1 MDYKLNPEEF
11 ASQKTMIR
19 AHLLEG
25 KHITQLD
32 ALKMFGALRLS
43 AIIFD
48 LRKEGM
54 DIVTEKI
61 QVSPRKRCASYYLD
75 RKDRQHVIFSNSL

>member
-1 MDYKLNPEEF
+1 MANNYQWNPEEF
-11 ASQKTMIR
+11 ASQKKLIR
-19 AHLLEG
+19 AHLLGG

-32 ALKMFGALRLS
+32 ALNLYGALRLS

-61 QVSPRKRCASYYLD
+61 QVSPRKRCASYYL
-75 RKDRQHVIFSNSL
+75 KI

>member
-1 MDYKLNPEEF
+1 MANDYQWNPDEF
-11 ASQKTMIR
+11 TSQKTMIR
-19 AHLLEG
+19 QHLLEG

-32 ALKMFGALRLS
+32 ALKQYGALRLS
-43 AIIFD
+43 AIIFE

-61 QVSPRKRCASYYLD
+61 QVSPRKRCASYYL
-75 RKDRQHVIFSNSL
+75 KI